1 VNDPAAHPLRWTTTV
16 LGVCAAV
23 AAPMFLTLGEFVT
36 FFLAGAFVG
45 GAHSALLWIVSEH
58 RDRVTAAVAARVAGG
73 AAAGAVVAV
82 IGGCLVPVIGV
93 WGAAVF
99 LALVLTAPY
108 LARELGTARRRP
120 HRPLAA
126 AAGAPALPAPPLH
139 IFSLS
144 EITAAWAA
152 SHDALRRSA
161 SPTDRSRI
169 AALRQAYLDELEK
182 RDAAGLQRWLESG
195 RALTSDPAGFLRTS
209 GQDGPEPGAR

>member
-1 VNDPAAHPLRWTTTV
+1 MNDPSAHPLRWTTTV

-108 LARELGTARRRP
+108 LARELGAARQRP

-126 AAGAPALPAPPLH
+126 AAGAPALLAPPLH

-161 SPTDRSRI
+161 SPNDRSRI

-209 GQDGPEPGAR
+209 GQDEAEPDAR

>member
-1 VNDPAAHPLRWTTTV
+1 LRWTTTV

-23 AAPMFLTLGEFVT
+23 AAPMFLTLDEFVA

-45 GAHSALLWIVSEH
+45 GAHSALLWIVSDH

-82 IGGCLVPVIGV
+82 VGGCLVPVIGV

-108 LARELGTARRRP
+108 LVRELGTARARP
-120 HRPLAA
+120 HRAVAA
-126 AAGAPALPAPPLH
+126 TGPAPATLPAPPLH
-139 IFSLS
+139 LFSLS
-144 EITAAWAA
+144 EISAAWAA
-152 SHDALRRSA
+152 SHEALRHSA
-161 SPTDRSRI
+161 SLTDRSRI

-209 GQDGPEPGAR
+209 GQDEPEPDSR